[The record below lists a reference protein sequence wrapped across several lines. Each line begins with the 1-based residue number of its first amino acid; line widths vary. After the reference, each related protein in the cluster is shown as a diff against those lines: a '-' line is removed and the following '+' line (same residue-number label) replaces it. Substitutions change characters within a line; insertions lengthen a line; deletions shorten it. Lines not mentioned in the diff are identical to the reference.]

1 MVKAVLLNVLVKRH
15 NFFCHVASFVSNSVT
30 AAMES
35 DSNNDN
41 IIRFVF

>member
-1 MVKAVLLNVLVKRH
+1 MVLV
-15 NFFCHVASFVSNSVT
+15 NTTQFFCHVATFVSDSVT
-30 AAMES
+30 AAVES